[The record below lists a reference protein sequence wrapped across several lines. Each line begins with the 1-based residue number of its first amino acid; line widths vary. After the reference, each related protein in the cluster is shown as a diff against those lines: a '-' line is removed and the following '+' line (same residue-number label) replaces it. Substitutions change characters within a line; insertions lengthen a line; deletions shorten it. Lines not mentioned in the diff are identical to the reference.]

1 VNTNNPI
8 RVGLTGG
15 IGSGKSTVAALL
27 RDQGVPVI
35 DADAISRSVT
45 AAGGVALPAIR
56 ERFGPHSIDADG
68 AMDRTHMRERVF
80 QNPLERQALEAIVHP
95 WVRQIINEQAQ
106 ACTATWVVLDLPLLC
121 ESEHWREQVRWVWVV
136 DCEENTQVQRVMVR
150 SGWSSEQV
158 WAVMRQQCTRA
169 QRLAIADAVIANEGI
184 DLPELALAVQ
194 QVVRQFGL

>member
-1 VNTNNPI
+1 MNTNNPI

-56 ERFGPHSIDADG
+56 ERFGPNSIGADG
-68 AMDRTHMRERVF
+68 AMDRPHMRERVF

-106 ACTATWVVLDLPLLC
+106 ACTANWVVLDLPLLC
-121 ESEHWREQVRWVWVV
+121 ESAHWREQVRWVWVV
-136 DCEENTQVQRVMVR
+136 DCEETTQVQRVMAR

-158 WAVMRQQCTRA
+158 LAVMRQQCTRE
-169 QRLAIADAVIANEGI
+169 QRLAIADTVISNEGI
-184 DLPELALAVQ
+184 DLTELAVAVQ
-194 QVVRQFGL
+194 RVVRQFGL